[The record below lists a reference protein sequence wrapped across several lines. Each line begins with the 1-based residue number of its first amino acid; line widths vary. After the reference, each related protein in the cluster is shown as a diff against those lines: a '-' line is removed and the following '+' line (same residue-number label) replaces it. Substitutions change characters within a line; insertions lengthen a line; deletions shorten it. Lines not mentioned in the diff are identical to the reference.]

1 MKKIS
6 LSLAAMVSA
15 LMLTTSC
22 GTTSNGN
29 LAQGVGS
36 AILNDVV
43 NNGSNSSTSSTNETT
58 SLLGSLL
65 SGVLGSSSTV
75 SQSDIIGTIRVLI
88 ACSKAKTYWLKLV
101 AL

>member
-1 MKKIS
+1 MSRSEKRKSPVLNGAFYRIALLLFQRKMKKIS

-75 SQSDIIGTIRVLI
+75 
-88 ACSKAKTYWLKLV
+88 
-101 AL
+101 